1 MLQPK
6 RTKYRK
12 VQKGKMKG
20 NSQRGHELSNGMF
33 GIKSVHEDGMFL
45 TSRQIEAARIA
56 ATRYMKRE
64 GQLWIKIFPDKP
76 ITKKP
81 LEVRMGKGKGAV
93 EYWAAVVKPG
103 RIMFE
108 VGGVPL
114 SVAKEAL
121 RLAAQKL
128 PVKTKFVIAR
138 VQGKAVGGGVG
149 IASAADYT
157 LASTHASVKLS
168 ELAVGIGPFVVGPA
182 VERKIGTAAFSALAI
197 DATNWRN
204 TDWAKRKGLFAE
216 IHDSVENMDEAEIL
230 PGVVNILEFIK
241 EKKQLIALGSASKN
255 ARPILEKVKILHM
268 FDVIVDGNDVT
279 NAKPDPE
286 VFLRAAKLL
295 NVTNENS
302 MVFEDSVAGI
312 QAANIANMTSIGI
325 GDEKI
330 LHEAKYN
337 FKDFT
342 FMDTSFIE
350 AFID

>member
-1 MLQPK
+1 M
-6 RTKYRK
+6 TKKAFIFDLDGVIVDTAKYHFLAW
-12 VQKGKMKG
+12 QKIASDLGIEFTPEHNEELKG
-20 NSQRGHELSNGMF
+20 
-33 GIKSVHEDGMFL
+33 V
-45 TSRQIEAARIA
+45 SRVRSLDIILKLGNIEASQENKNKWL
-56 ATRYMKRE
+56 TQKNEDY
-64 GQLWIKIFPDKP
+64 
-76 ITKKP
+76 
-81 LEVRMGKGKGAV
+81 
-93 EYWAAVVKPG
+93 
-103 RIMFE
+103 
-108 VGGVPL
+108 L
-114 SVAKEAL
+114 SY
-121 RLAAQKL
+121 
-128 PVKTKFVIAR
+128 I
-138 VQGKAVGGGVG
+138 
-149 IASAADYT
+149 
-157 LASTHASVKLS
+157 
-168 ELAVGIGPFVVGPA
+168 
-182 VERKIGTAAFSALAI
+182 
-197 DATNWRN
+197 
-204 TDWAKRKGLFAE
+204 
-216 IHDSVENMDEAEIL
+216 ENMDETEIL

-295 NVTNENS
+295 NATNENS